1 MRNLLVVA
9 GAIVLAA
16 GATAQA
22 ATLTATVNTITATGV
37 GASMGTIKFNDTKYG
52 LVIEPNLSGLPAG
65 NHGMH
70 IHEKA
75 ACGPGDQNGQ
85 PAAGFAAG
93 GHLDPKHTGKH
104 LGPGNPDGHEGDV
117 PMLAVE
123 SDGKATLPVLVP
135 HMRVAN
141 LRGHSLMIHAGG
153 DNYADQPQPLG
164 GGGAR
169 VACAVLK

>member
-1 MRNLLVVA
+1 MRTQFILA
-9 GAIVLAA
+9 GAILIV
-16 GATAQA
+16 GSTVQA
-22 ATLTATVNTITATGV
+22 ATLTATVNKIDATSV
-37 GASMGTIKFNDTKYG
+37 GASLGTVKFEDTKHG
-52 LVIEPNLSGLPAG
+52 LMIEPNLSGLPAG

-93 GHLDPKHTGKH
+93 GHLDPKKTGKH
-104 LGPGNPDGHEGDV
+104 LGPGHADGHKGDV

-135 HMRVAN
+135 HLKVAD
-141 LRGHSLMIHAGG
+141 LRGRSLMIHTGG
-153 DNYADQPQPLG
+153 DNYADQPAPLG

-169 VACAVLK
+169 IACAVLK

>member
-1 MRNLLVVA
+1 MRFYLIA
-9 GAIVLAA
+9 ASTILAMA
-16 GATAQA
+16 ATAQA
-22 ATLTATVNTITATGV
+22 ATLTATVNLVDAKGIGAAV
-37 GASMGTIKFNDTKYG
+37 GTVAFQDTQHG
-52 LVIEPNLSGLPAG
+52 LLMEPHLMGLPAG

-104 LGPGNPDGHEGDV
+104 LGPGHPDGHKGDV

-135 HMRVAN
+135 HLKVAD
-141 LRGHSLMIHAGG
+141 LHGHSLMIHSGG

-164 GGGAR
+164 GGGGR
-169 VACAVLK
+169 IACAVLK

>member
-1 MRNLLVVA
+1 MRIHFILASAILIA
-9 GAIVLAA
+9 GT
-16 GATAQA
+16 ATQA
-22 ATLTATVNTITATGV
+22 ATLTATVNKIDATSV
-37 GASMGTIKFNDTKYG
+37 GAPVGTVKFEDTKHG
-52 LVIEPNLSGLPAG
+52 LMIEPNLSGLPAG

-70 IHEKA
+70 IHEKG

-93 GHLDPKHTGKH
+93 GHLDPKKTGKH
-104 LGPGNPDGHEGDV
+104 LGPGHADGHKGDV

-135 HMRVAN
+135 HLKVAD
-141 LRGHSLMIHAGG
+141 LHGRSLMIHTGG
-153 DNYADQPQPLG
+153 DNYADQPAPLG

-169 VACAVLK
+169 IACAVLK